1 MGLDFLDDGPARSRF
16 RSRLLRWYDGNK
28 RALPWRDS
36 DDPYQVWVSEIMLQQ
51 TRVDQMGPYFERFI
65 RRFPS
70 VHELADASETD
81 VLKAWEGLGYYSRA
95 RNLHRAA
102 RSLVAECAGYL
113 PRAHDALLRLPGIG
127 AYTAAAIS
135 SIAFDAP
142 HPVLDGNVTRVLC
155 RLLLVTEE
163 PRTSAAK
170 TALMAAGERLLAR
183 QRPGDFNQA
192 LMELGSRV
200 CKPTNPDCDRCP
212 VASFCRART
221 ELDDPA
227 QLPTKSLVKKR
238 PHYEVT
244 AGMIWKPGG
253 WLLITQR
260 PADGM
265 LGGMWE
271 FPGGKQE
278 RGESLAS
285 CLLREIREELGFD
298 ITVGEHL
305 AQVDHA
311 YSHFSITLHAFEA
324 HYLSGQPRAL
334 ECADLKWIRPSQLM
348 DYPMPRADRRILE
361 CLTRNRDQELV
372 PMSYTER
379 KIRGC

>member
-1 MGLDFLDDGPARSRF
+1 MSSLLDDGQARTRF
-16 RSRLLRWYDGNK
+16 RRRLLQWYDHNK
-28 RALPWRDS
+28 RELPWRDS
-36 DDPYQVWVSEIMLQQ
+36 DDPYHIWVSEVMLQQ

-65 RRFPS
+65 HRFPS
-70 VHELADASETD
+70 VHALAQASETD

-102 RSLVAECAGYL
+102 RSLVDECGGHV
-113 PRAHDALLRLPGIG
+113 PRDHDALLRLPGSG
-127 AYTAAAIS
+127 VYTAAAIS

-155 RLLLVTEE
+155 RLLLVEEE
-163 PRTSAAK
+163 PRTAAVK
-170 TALMAAGERLLAR
+170 TALIAASEQLLAR

-192 LMELGSRV
+192 LMELGAGV
-200 CKPTNPDCDRCP
+200 CKPRNPNCDACP
-212 VASFCRART
+212 VASFCRARV

-227 QLPTKSLVKKR
+227 TLPVSNRKKKG

-244 AGMIWKPGG
+244 AGMIWKRGG
-253 WLLITQR
+253 WLLIAQR
-260 PADGM
+260 PAAGM
-265 LGGMWE
+265 LGGLWE

-278 RGESLAS
+278 SGESLAE
-285 CLLREIREELGFD
+285 CLRREIAEELDFE
-298 ITVGEHL
+298 ITVGDHL
-305 AQVDHA
+305 AQVDQA

-334 ECADLKWIRPSQLM
+334 ECADLKWIRPAQLE

-361 CLTRNRDQELV
+361 CLTEKRQQELA
-372 PMSYTER
+372 PMSYSER
-379 KIRGC
+379 KFRGC